1 MTAQFAR
8 APYRGRP
15 GPGTP
20 LHEPHAALL
29 IDFDNVTMGIR
40 SDLTKELKN
49 LLNSDIIKG
58 KVAVQRAYADWRRYP
73 QYIVPLAESSVDLI
87 FAPAYGSAK
96 KNATDIRLAIDAVE
110 LVFTRPE
117 IGTIILL
124 SGDSDFSSLVL
135 KLKEYGKYVIGVGIR
150 ESASDLLV
158 QNCDEYYSYSALTGL
173 TRAGDE
179 PPVVSEDPWELV
191 EMALRQMIDN
201 NDVMRSD
208 RLKQVLLEMDPG
220 FDEKTLGFQK
230 FNKFLQDAANRGIIS
245 LRKQENGQYEVG
257 PPSAEAM
264 EAAADAAR
272 GDVREVRPRRGRRG
286 RGRRE
291 DREPR
296 TETRD
301 EVGTG
306 PRDEAGTGSRDEA
319 GTGPRDE
326 AGTGSDGQTAERA
339 AQSDGLA
346 AEPLEQ
352 PIVAMETVEL
362 TEAAPEPAAF
372 ETEAVAPAAAASAE
386 PAARRSRSRGR
397 QAAADTAA
405 AQPAG
410 VARRGAEQV
419 EPGTARPDGGAEV
432 PRRAE
437 QAATAAGETPA
448 AGDGGGLAAAYDLL
462 RRATTD
468 LVRRSGTA
476 ARDSDVKRRMLELQ
490 AGWDEAALGFS
501 KFSRFLRQAHDEEV
515 VSLRRGDGGNYDV
528 VAGNADV
535 PLADESQDSR
545 GGRDR
550 ARGGPGRQARSTS
563 ERDAQWPSDSSAS
576 AARSDAEAP
585 APVAAEA
592 ARTHVAASPIA
603 AVSTK
608 EVVGATQATAPAAD
622 LSPDDTP
629 TGTAAT
635 LPRPV
640 QGAVGFRRGSRGRP
654 AASGPPPLLAGQAAP
669 VSRMAADQP
678 TTPPQSPSQQEP
690 ARSQAAQPQAETPDA
705 AKETTD
711 KRAPARRKRPGSKTT
726 AEAPAKAAEART
738 KAAEAPEK
746 AAQPAAKQAE
756 APEKA
761 AEAPEK
767 AAQPAAKQA
776 EAPAHAAAGGS
787 RKPAKKAQEPGGF
800 DPTALGLP
808 RNAGDVATYI
818 ATTYSGI
825 GPKSVEALIQRFGGS
840 KVFDALENR
849 PDQVREVMGSAR
861 GDRLLAAWAKDVR
874 ARRRA
879 SGASGGKVAAG
890 GKVASGG
897 KGVKSIPQA
906 AVSPDAPAAREEQ
919 SGADKPRASRGR
931 RGGRR
936 QRRGQPTES

>member
-191 EMALRQMIDN
+191 EMALRQMVDN

-296 TETRD
+296 TEPRD
-301 EVGTG
+301 EVGTE
-306 PRDEAGTGSRDEA
+306 PRDEAGPE
-319 GTGPRDE
+319 P
-326 AGTGSDGQTAERA
+326 DGQTAERA

-346 AEPLEQ
+346 AEALEQ
-352 PIVAMETVEL
+352 PIVAMEAAEL
-362 TEAAPEPAAF
+362 TEAAPEPAAI
-372 ETEAVAPAAAASAE
+372 ESEAVAAAAAASPADAQ
-386 PAARRSRSRGR
+386 PAARRPRSRGR
-397 QAAADTAA
+397 KAAADPAA

-410 VARRGAEQV
+410 VARGAEQP
-419 EPGTARPDGGAEV
+419 EPGTAQPHGGAEV
-432 PRRAE
+432 RRGAE
-437 QAATAAGETPA
+437 QAATTAGETPA
-448 AGDGGGLAAAYDLL
+448 AGNGGDLAAAYDLL

-468 LVRRSGTA
+468 LVRKTGTA

-535 PLADESQDSR
+535 PSTGESQDSR

-550 ARGGPGRQARSTS
+550 ARGGRGRQARDTS

-576 AARSDAEAP
+576 AARSGAEVP
-585 APVAAEA
+585 AQVAAGA
-592 ARTHVAASPIA
+592 TARTHVEASPVA

-608 EVVGATQATAPAAD
+608 EVVGATQTTAPAVGP
-622 LSPDDTP
+622 SRDDTP

-635 LPRPV
+635 MPRPV

-669 VSRMAADQP
+669 VTRIAADQA
-678 TTPPQSPSQQEP
+678 TTSPQTPSQPEP
-690 ARSQAAQPQAETPDA
+690 SRSQAAQQQKEAPAT

-711 KRAPARRKRPGSKTT
+711 KRAPARRKRPGRKTT
-726 AEAPAKAAEART
+726 AEAPGKAIEAPAKAAEAPAQ
-738 KAAEAPEK
+738 AAE
-746 AAQPAAKQAE
+746 
-756 APEKA
+756 
-761 AEAPEK
+761 
-767 AAQPAAKQA
+767 
-776 EAPAHAAAGGS
+776 GG
-787 RKPAKKAQEPGGF
+787 
-800 DPTALGLP
+800 
-808 RNAGDVATYI
+808 
-818 ATTYSGI
+818 
-825 GPKSVEALIQRFGGS
+825 
-840 KVFDALENR
+840 
-849 PDQVREVMGSAR
+849 
-861 GDRLLAAWAKDVR
+861 
-874 ARRRA
+874 
-879 SGASGGKVAAG
+879 
-890 GKVASGG
+890 
-897 KGVKSIPQA
+897 
-906 AVSPDAPAAREEQ
+906 
-919 SGADKPRASRGR
+919 
-931 RGGRR
+931 
-936 QRRGQPTES
+936 